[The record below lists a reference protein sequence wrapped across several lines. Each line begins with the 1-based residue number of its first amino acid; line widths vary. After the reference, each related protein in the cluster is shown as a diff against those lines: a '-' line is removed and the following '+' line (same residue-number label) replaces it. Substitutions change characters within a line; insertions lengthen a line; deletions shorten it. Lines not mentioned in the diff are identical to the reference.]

1 MSLSTLFGKKLKEI
15 RESRKQTQQ
24 QFAEVVGLEPTTIGL
39 IETVKR
45 TISFKTLER
54 IASKLDVSYYE
65 LFDFEQNKTDEQ
77 LIKSIEKEL
86 NKFESKYLKLILNIL
101 KLFADFVLNK

>member
-39 IETVKR
+39 IQ
-45 TISFKTLER
+45 LN
-54 IASKLDVSYYE
+54 
-65 LFDFEQNKTDEQ
+65 EQS
-77 LIKSIEKEL
+77 L
-86 NKFESKYLKLILNIL
+86 LKH
-101 KLFADFVLNK
+101 

>member
-39 IETVKR
+39 IETGKR
-45 TISFKTLER
+45 TISF
-54 IASKLDVSYYE
+54 
-65 LFDFEQNKTDEQ
+65 
-77 LIKSIEKEL
+77 
-86 NKFESKYLKLILNIL
+86 
-101 KLFADFVLNK
+101 